1 MSQILLRPALNAAH
15 GIPRQSADHAAEC
28 RLVRLEAGGTDASGG
43 PQASTSDL
51 SARTALPAHDGAG
64 TGGDAGAGSSLGTE
78 EGTSEGSPGGLAA
91 KELVHLSFDD
101 AVFLTRWEQLD
112 PTHYTVTGSWPAH
125 TTHHVPGHGTHYEP
139 LTVAQTIRQAG
150 LLLAHTAFEAP
161 LSHATLLHTF
171 SYTLNRGA
179 ALDTDRATPLHID
192 VTATPTTT
200 RNKRV
205 TALHVRMT
213 ISAAGPGAGPAAAGG
228 QVSGP
233 VLVTGET
240 TFEWISPAVYRRLR
254 GEYCQPPS
262 ALPPL
267 TPHLPPAHVGR
278 ARPDE
283 VLLSPTDEPR
293 RWRLRHPFDNTV
305 YYDHGVDHVPG
316 LVLIEAAN
324 QAAFTG
330 TAPTA
335 AEAAAGSCACD
346 PAAGSGYRPQPAT
359 THTTFHRYAEFD
371 APIAITT
378 ERQTTS
384 STTTSTTVGHQ
395 NGEAVFTTTHTGPAA

>member
-15 GIPRQSADHAAEC
+15 GIPRQSDHATEC
-28 RLVRLEAGGTDASGG
+28 RLVRLETGGTDASGG
-43 PQASTSDL
+43 PQASTPDL
-51 SARTALPAHDGAG
+51 SARAALPAHDGTG
-64 TGGDAGAGSSLGTE
+64 TGDGSSR
-78 EGTSEGSPGGLAA
+78 GTSEGTPGGPAA

-101 AVFLTRWEQLD
+101 AVFLTRWEQQD

-171 SYTLNRGA
+171 SYTLNPGA

-213 ISAAGPGAGPAAAGG
+213 ISAAGPGAADGE
-228 QVSGP
+228 VSGP

-254 GEYCQPPS
+254 GEYHQPPS

-293 RWRLRHPFDNTV
+293 RWQLRHPFDNTV
-305 YYDHGVDHVPG
+305 FYDHGVDHVPG

-330 TAPTA
+330 TAPA
-335 AEAAAGSCACD
+335 ATGAAAGSCACD

-371 APIAITT
+371 APVAITT
-378 ERQTTS
+378 ERRTTS
-384 STTTSTTVGHQ
+384 GTTTRITVGHQ
-395 NGEAVFTTTHTGPAA
+395 NGEPVFTTTHTGPAA